1 MQVYGW
7 QALVRAKFS
16 LGPPRQ
22 TTLLDTS
29 GGRGEGGEGGGGGG
43 PRETCPAGLT
53 CSWPAAGPTTQF
65 NISLSE

>member
-29 GGRGEGGEGGGGGG
+29 GGRGEGGEGGGGGEG
-43 PRETCPAGLT
+43 QGRRVQQDL
-53 CSWPAAGPTTQF
+53 PAAGLQLARPP
-65 NISLSE
+65 SLI